1 MITDFSPGLNLII
14 GDKDVDFY
22 NILNNIGEKI
32 SNYYDV
38 HDYQLILKYLH
49 KNDNSYYI
57 IDNIFSELHPGKHRE
72 AAKKLHY
79 EAKMNNKIIIASCYS
94 PVAISAIPAHYV
106 YHAVGDKIINNVD
119 NSIGLNA
126 TQILSFH
133 MGVDEY
139 GEDVNNIVKPL
150 EMAINDNDKVK
161 VAYYKNKLEDLIYSP
176 SSCPLVTGLEAYYSM
191 SLHD

>member
-1 MITDFSPGLNLII
+1 MDFNFGLNLII
-14 GDKDVDFY
+14 GDKDADFY
-22 NILNNIGEKI
+22 SIRNNIAKEI
-32 SNYYDV
+32 DNYWQLN
-38 HDYQLILKYLH
+38 DYQSILKYIYKGDITH
-49 KNDNSYYI
+49 FI

-72 AAKKLHY
+72 AAKKLHH

-106 YHAVGDKIINNVD
+106 YHTVGDKIVNNVG

-126 TQILSFH
+126 TQILSFY

-139 GEDVNNIVKPL
+139 GEDVNSIVKPL
-150 EMAINDNDKVK
+150 EMAINDNDNAK

-176 SSCPLVTGLEAYYSM
+176 GSCPLVTELEAYYSM
-191 SLHD
+191 SLHG